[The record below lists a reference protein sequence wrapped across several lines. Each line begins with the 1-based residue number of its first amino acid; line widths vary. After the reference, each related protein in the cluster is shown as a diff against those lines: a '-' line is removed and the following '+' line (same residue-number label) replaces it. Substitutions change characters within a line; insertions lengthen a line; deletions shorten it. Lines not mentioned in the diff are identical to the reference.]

1 MNLRRLAGICG
12 VAAPIVSS
20 GLIFVAMAMSP
31 WFSWQDYGLS
41 ALGVGPTPTPFNAG
55 VLAGGVLYLVFT
67 LGFARQPRSV
77 SPAGR
82 IARGLLIASAIGLML
97 VGIFNDDAGRIHD
110 IVSVVYFAGT
120 AAAYLLMGITGL
132 RQGDRVQGI
141 LTFIAGCTALLVFV
155 IVPHK
160 KLAVP
165 EILAATIIGAWT
177 LSMGVQLL
185 FGKSTQS

>member
-1 MNLRRLAGICG
+1 MSLRRLAGICG
-12 VAAPIVSS
+12 VAAPLVSS
-20 GLIFVAMAMSP
+20 GLIFIAMAMSP

-55 VLAGGVLYLVFT
+55 VLAGGLLYLIFAV
-67 LGFARQPRSV
+67 GFARQPRSV

-110 IVSVVYFAGT
+110 IVSVVYFTGT
-120 AAAYLLMGITGL
+120 AAAYMLLGIDGL
-132 RQGDRVQGI
+132 RQGDRESGL
-141 LTFIAGCTALLVFV
+141 LTLIAGCATILVFV
-155 IVPHK
+155 VVPHK

-165 EILAATIIGAWT
+165 EILAATIIGTWT
-177 LSMGVQLL
+177 LSMGVNLL
-185 FGKSTQS
+185 FGKSTQL